1 MEAGGIQTIK
11 FWAEWCGPCRVLKK
25 QLEGLDMTN
34 VNVDEDQDGLS
45 VNHKVRQLPTI
56 VFLKDD
62 VEVHRQVGLIT
73 RQAYLDVLETLK

>member
-1 MEAGGIQTIK
+1 
-11 FWAEWCGPCRVLKK
+11 
-25 QLEGLDMTN
+25 MTN

-45 VNHKVRQLPTI
+45 VKHKVRQLPTI

-73 RQAYLDVLETLK
+73 RQAYLDILETLK